1 MVLKIKGYT
10 AEYIKRMAKSIK
22 KAESITHA
30 EALEKASINCGFHS
44 WKNFQNQLKNVAS
57 IQRQETVKT
66 LNKDPY
72 RNLIVA
78 AVNELLQQKKINFDV
93 DKEQPGKAGDM
104 DGHFL
109 TKLFGQHCA
118 ILWREISYQELII
131 TVWWKYDHSKNPQ
144 ANLTGNE
151 RENFN
156 DTPLADKR
164 HYKKF
169 VGAVVYGWLERLTD
183 NYLMGNDSE
192 HIGKYY
198 VRKGEKI
205 KLEELPFVKPEGY
218 QADGKFY
225 H

>member
-22 KAESITHA
+22 KAEGTTHS

-44 WKNFQNQLKNVAS
+44 WKNFQNQLKKVVS
-57 IQRQETVKT
+57 IQKQETVKS

-78 AVNELLQQKKINFDV
+78 AINELLLQKKINFDV
-93 DKEQPGKAGDM
+93 DKEKPGKAGDM

-109 TKLFGQHCA
+109 TKLFGQNCA
-118 ILWREISYQELII
+118 ILWREISYQELMI

-183 NYLMGNDSE
+183 HYLMGKDSE